1 MAADN
6 INLGSFNLAG
16 IPAAPRGVPQIEVTF
31 DINADGVLNVSAKDL
46 GTGKEMSIT
55 IQAATKL
62 SDTEKERMI
71 REAEQ
76 YAEADKDA
84 KEAAEI
90 KNQADT
96 LVYST
101 EKLLS
106 EQAEKI
112 PAEMRDKVM
121 APLEALKTAVK
132 EGSTAEIKAK
142 MDEMQK
148 VAQEMGA
155 SLYQQAGDQA
165 PQGGPQPGP
174 QPEEQDQGK
183 KTVEADYKVVD
194 EDEKE

>member
-1 MAADN
+1 
-6 INLGSFNLAG
+6 
-16 IPAAPRGVPQIEVTF
+16 
-31 DINADGVLNVSAKDL
+31 
-46 GTGKEMSIT
+46 
-55 IQAATKL
+55 
-62 SDTEKERMI
+62 MI

-112 PAEMRDKVM
+112 PAEMREKVM
-121 APLEALKTAVK
+121 GPLEALKTAVK

-165 PQGGPQPGP
+165 PQDGPQQGP

-183 KTVEADYKVVD
+183 KTVEADYKVVE